1 MMPFFEPADKIEP
14 KHLDL
19 ERARQSL
26 REELEAIN
34 YYQERIDATPDESL
48 KRILEHNMNEEK
60 EHAAML
66 MECAPISVE
75 VRTSFATANERWNI
89 WCRLPPSVPAVS
101 ASRTACF
108 IWPRIC
114 GSPSTIESSPEAT
127 RKAWRAA
134 SRCSSR

>member
-66 MECAPISVE
+66 MEWIRRNDP
-75 VRTSFATANERWNI
+75 
-89 WCRLPPSVPAVS
+89 LQD
-101 ASRTACF
+101 
-108 IWPRIC
+108 
-114 GSPSTIESSPEAT
+114 
-127 RKAWRAA
+127 RAFKEHD
-134 SRCSSR
+134 